1 MNGADQSRRIVDMG
15 VESRQTVAIT
25 RTTSLIHAHDVLAR
39 GDKTMTSEEKTAG
52 AKRVKMKD
60 YEPEELSAEQVVELR
75 TKLSQ
80 LRDEILAK
88 NQSRRKEGMYEI
100 SRDDL
105 ADEADLASAET
116 AQDVGL
122 KLAEHEMKRLDLIQR
137 ALKKIDN
144 NDGMYGLCEGTGEPI
159 GFRRLQLQPWTPY
172 SLRHQEELERGK
184 RSPA

>member
-1 MNGADQSRRIVDMG
+1 MATLRRYFAVADLVPPCLGDGGTTFCGLVVRVQEGDM
-15 VESRQTVAIT
+15 
-25 RTTSLIHAHDVLAR
+25 
-39 GDKTMTSEEKTAG
+39 TMEEKSGLNRRPKT
-52 AKRVKMKD
+52 RD
-60 YEPEELSAEQVVELR
+60 YEPEELTSVQVQELR
-75 TKLSQ
+75 KALIV

-116 AQDVGL
+116 AQEVGL
-122 KLAEHEMKRLDLIQR
+122 KLAEHELKRLELVQR
-137 ALKKIDN
+137 ALKKVES